1 MAAHTIVNL
10 EQVEDSAPKFGM
22 RAELQAR
29 FATEQLEME
38 HGGVGFERIGPNFRV
53 PFGHR
58 HQRQEEVYVVVGGGG
73 RIKLD
78 DEIVELSRWD
88 AVRVA
93 PQVTRCLEAGPDGLE
108 VVVFGA
114 PHTGDEPGQQDGELE
129 PGWWAD

>member
-1 MAAHTIVNL
+1 MAAHTTVNL

-22 RAELQAR
+22 PAELQAR
-29 FATEQLEME
+29 FATEQLGME
-38 HGGVGFERIGPNFRV
+38 HGGVGFERMAPNFRV

-93 PQVTRCLEAGPDGLE
+93 PRVTRCLEAGPDGLE

>member
-10 EQVEDSAPKFGM
+10 EQVQDSAPKFGM
-22 RAELQAR
+22 PAELQAR
-29 FATEQLEME
+29 FATEALQME
-38 HGGVGFERIGPNFRV
+38 QGGVGFERLGPNFRV

-88 AVRVA
+88 AIRVE

-114 PHTGDEPGQQDGELE
+114 PNTGGEPGQQDGELE
-129 PGWWAD
+129 PGWWSD